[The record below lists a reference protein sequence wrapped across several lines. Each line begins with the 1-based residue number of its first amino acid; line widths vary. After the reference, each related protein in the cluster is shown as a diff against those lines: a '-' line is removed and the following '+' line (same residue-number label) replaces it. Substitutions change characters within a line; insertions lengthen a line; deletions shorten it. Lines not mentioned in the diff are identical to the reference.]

1 MPVRR
6 ENLPWR
12 LSCSPCVGR
21 WLPSSPVIWSHQA
34 ASEKGGRDN
43 IFLSRDGPGAGQVT
57 HELRPRALVRM
68 IIRPPDRPELCRR
81 LREANACGNVIS
93 QIDLSSLARVI
104 EHTPEDMTVTV
115 ESGITLA
122 ALQRELSRHR
132 QWLPLDPPHPESL
145 SIAQLISRNAS
156 GPRRFGFGT
165 VRDYLLGLQVALAD
179 GRLVRS
185 GGRVVKNVAGF
196 DVMKLFIGGQD
207 SLGVIVEATF
217 KLLPVP
223 EVERFVQ
230 RRCVSITEACRTVDA
245 VLDSS
250 LTPSVLDLH
259 NIGTGGALSV
269 VVGVSGSA
277 EDVNWQLD
285 HATKLGFTEDATL
298 DDAAD
303 FWRDVNLPGRT
314 SVLPERL
321 ASAIEQLGAVPF
333 VARAGNGVI
342 YHRGAVVKEA
352 SSHTGNLS
360 QRLKHT
366 FDPNGIFPSLRV
378 S

>member
-1 MPVRR
+1 
-6 ENLPWR
+6 
-12 LSCSPCVGR
+12 
-21 WLPSSPVIWSHQA
+21 
-34 ASEKGGRDN
+34 
-43 IFLSRDGPGAGQVT
+43 
-57 HELRPRALVRM
+57 M
-68 IIRPPDRPELCRR
+68 IIRAFDRHELSQR
-81 LREANACGNVIS
+81 LREANACGNVVS
-93 QIDLSSLARVI
+93 QVNLSSLTRVV

-122 ALQRELSRHR
+122 ALQRALSRKR
-132 QWLPLDPPHPESL
+132 QWLPLDPPHSESL

-165 VRDYLLGLQVALAD
+165 VRDHLLGLQVALAD

-223 EVERFVQ
+223 EVERLVQ
-230 RRCVSITEACRTVDA
+230 RRCASITEACRAVEA
-245 VLDSS
+245 VLDAPV
-250 LTPSVLDLH
+250 TPSVLDLH
-259 NIGTGGALSV
+259 NIGTSGVLSV
-269 VVGVSGSA
+269 VIGFSGSM

-285 HATKLGFTEDATL
+285 HATRLGFTGDATL
-298 DDAAD
+298 DDQAD
-303 FWRDVNLPGRT
+303 FWRDANPPVRT

-321 ASAIEQLGAVPF
+321 ASAIEKLEAVPF
-333 VARAGNGVI
+333 VARAGNGVV
-342 YHRGAVVKEA
+342 YHRGAVAEA
-352 SSHTGNLS
+352 VPSRTGNLAR
-360 QRLKHT
+360 RLKET
-366 FDPNGIFPSLRV
+366 FDPKGILPPMPS